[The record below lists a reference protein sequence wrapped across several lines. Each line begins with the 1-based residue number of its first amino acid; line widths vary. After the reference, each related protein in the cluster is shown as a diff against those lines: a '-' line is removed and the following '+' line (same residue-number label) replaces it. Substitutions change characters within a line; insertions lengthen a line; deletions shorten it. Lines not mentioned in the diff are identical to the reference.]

1 MKFTSF
7 LFIMDFMIY
16 VVMGPT
22 CSGKTELANYL
33 IDKLN
38 CEAINFDAFQIY
50 KDMNIGTAKLSKDD
64 PHYKKYHLLDIKTP
78 NETFSVMEYQSLCRK
93 VLSNLLDK
101 YNDVVLVGGTGLYVR
116 AALFD
121 YSFEKEEV
129 PVDVDLLEL
138 SNEDLHKLLESLD
151 VEESKKI
158 HVNNRKRLLRAISLI
173 RHSNKKKTDILNEQT
188 HKPIYRDVKFIFLC
202 PDREELYKN
211 IDKRVLSMMENGLV
225 DEVKYLLENYD
236 LSLTA
241 KQGIGYKEVI
251 DYLENKTNYACCVEL
266 IQKRTRNYAKRQVTF
281 FKNQFDSETY
291 KNIEEAKIGLGV

>member
-78 NETFSVMEYQSLCRK
+78 NETFSVMEYQSLCRE
-93 VLSNLLDK
+93 VLSNVLDK

-121 YSFEKEEV
+121 YSFKKEEV
-129 PVDVDLLEL
+129 PVDDDLLDL
-138 SNEDLHKLLESLD
+138 SNDDLHKLLESLD

-158 HVNNRKRLLRAISLI
+158 HINNRKRLLRAISLI

-188 HKPIYRDVKFIFLC
+188 HKPIYKDVKFIFLC

-225 DEVKYLLENYD
+225 DEVKYLLDNYD

-251 DYLENKTNYACCVEL
+251 DYLENKTKYACCVEL

>member
-78 NETFSVMEYQSLCRK
+78 NETFSVMEYQSLCRE
-93 VLSNLLDK
+93 VLSNVLDK

-121 YSFEKEEV
+121 YSFKKEEV
-129 PVDVDLLEL
+129 PVDDDLLDL
-138 SNEDLHKLLESLD
+138 SNDDLHKLLESLD

-158 HVNNRKRLLRAISLI
+158 HINNRKRLLRAISLI

-188 HKPIYRDVKFIFLC
+188 HKPIYQDVKFIFLC

-225 DEVKYLLENYD
+225 DEVKYLLDNYD

-251 DYLENKTNYACCVEL
+251 DYLENKSKYACCVEL

-291 KNIEEAKIGLGV
+291 KNIEEAKKGLGV